1 MMASVEQDA
10 DMQMMCAADETVC
23 EETSPDSKCPI
34 CLERFKNV
42 SYADRCFHRFCFR
55 CIVEWGKNKAEC
67 PLCKQ
72 PFSSI
77 YHSVRSEDDFR
88 LYQLRPS
95 HHSSFGCV
103 EGQRFRYRTTLTHQR
118 RREGPA
124 RGTSYRQEV
133 MRFRRWLYRRGVR
146 VRGVRDGGR
155 SRDTSA
161 EFFRKNPACLHRLVP
176 WLKRELAVIYG
187 SHDSVADVVLHVI
200 LSLLTR
206 HDMQG
211 EAFLRE
217 LRSFLSSRTE
227 HFLHEFLSF
236 AKAPFN
242 MEAYDHH
249 AVYDCP
255 APSHLPAISED
266 DADLNSAPSPWD
278 DETPGPSYSTTTR
291 SVFTVTISDS
301 DVDSGSEDEESA
313 RVGADAGA
321 NSNVSGTRVEEDED
335 DHSIDEDCVIVGFIK
350 PIAQRTPELVQL
362 SSDSEVSEQEEPGPS
377 ASNQLQARDLTNQRS
392 PGKGSTHSAPE
403 NRHRDYSSHGHR
415 RHSHSHRKRSKATNH
430 SSPSYT
436 RSHTHSYTHS
446 HCSRHTP
453 QPSRAY
459 SGSRTRARS
468 RSRTHARSSL
478 RTRARSSSRTR
489 ARSSSR
495 TRARSRSRTRARS
508 SSRTRARSR
517 SRTRARSRSRTR
529 ARSRSRSRTRARSRS
544 RSRTRARSRS
554 RTLARSRSRT
564 LARSRSRTRAR
575 SRSRTRARSRSRT
588 RARSRSRTRARSRS
602 RSKTHARSS
611 SRTRACSYSKRWRA
625 HASLQHTN
633 RLELLSVSPSPS
645 SHRSFSHEKASGK
658 QKRKS
663 LPEEEKK
670 RRSREK
676 HHHHLKKKKKKKS
689 GRRSSSMEF
698 GADVRKHHKR
708 KKKHKRK
715 RQSERRGRSLGTH
728 PPADVTTLTDTQSTE
743 EATPLNGAAATNT
756 ETTRTPS
763 HTPSH
768 SPSHTPS
775 PSNTHNF
782 KHTISPPS
790 S

>member
-1 MMASVEQDA
+1 MASVEQDA
-10 DMQMMCAADETVC
+10 DMQTMCAAGESVC

-103 EGQRFRYRTTLTHQR
+103 GGQRFRYGTTLTHQR
-118 RREGPA
+118 RREGPT

-187 SHDSVADVVLHVI
+187 SHDSVADVVLHMI

-255 APSHLPAISED
+255 APSHLPDISED
-266 DADLNSAPSPWD
+266 EADHSSAPSPWD
-278 DETPGPSYSTTTR
+278 DETPGPSYSSTSR

-301 DVDSGSEDEESA
+301 DVDSGSEEEESA
-313 RVGADAGA
+313 RVIADAGA
-321 NSNVSGTRVEEDED
+321 NSNVSGTRVEEEED
-335 DHSIDEDCVIVGFIK
+335 DHSIDEDCVIIGFIK

-362 SSDSEVSEQEEPGPS
+362 SSDSEMSEQEEPGPS
-377 ASNQLQARDLTNQRS
+377 ASNQLQARDLANQRS
-392 PGKGSTHSAPE
+392 PGKGSAHSAPE
-403 NRHRDYSSHGHR
+403 NRDCSSHGHR
-415 RHSHSHRKRSKATNH
+415 RHSHSHRKRRKATNH

-436 RSHTHSYTHS
+436 RSHTHSHTHTYTHRYTYS
-446 HCSRHTP
+446 HCSRHKP
-453 QPSRAY
+453 QPSRAH

-468 RSRTHARSSL
+468 RSRTREH
-478 RTRARSSSRTR
+478 
-489 ARSSSR
+489 
-495 TRARSRSRTRARS
+495 
-508 SSRTRARSR
+508 
-517 SRTRARSRSRTR
+517 
-529 ARSRSRSRTRARSRS
+529 
-544 RSRTRARSRS
+544 
-554 RTLARSRSRT
+554 
-564 LARSRSRTRAR
+564 SRSRTRAR

-602 RSKTHARSS
+602 RTRAPR
-611 SRTRACSYSKRWRA
+611 SRTRGA
-625 HASLQHTN
+625 
-633 RLELLSVSPSPS
+633 P
-645 SHRSFSHEKASGK
+645 RS
-658 QKRKS
+658 RT
-663 LPEEEKK
+663 
-670 RRSREK
+670 RRSR
-676 HHHHLKKKKKKKS
+676 S
-689 GRRSSSMEF
+689 RTR
-698 GADVRKHHKR
+698 GARDPGHVGAEI
-708 KKKHKRK
+708 
-715 RQSERRGRSLGTH
+715 Q
-728 PPADVTTLTDTQSTE
+728 DTCALEIQDTSVLVIKDTC
-743 EATPLNGAAATNT
+743 ALLQ
-756 ETTRTPS
+756 
-763 HTPSH
+763 
-768 SPSHTPS
+768 
-775 PSNTHNF
+775 
-782 KHTISPPS
+782 
-790 S
+790 